1 MLDEPTTS
9 LTGEDTQKLFQIIR
23 ELKADGKSIVFISH
37 KLEEVF
43 EIGDV
48 ITVFRNGKNTGMME
62 VADIDIARTVKKMT
76 GQILD
81 EREVFYSER
90 VSPEVLMEVR
100 DCPVSGSGTSVL
112 H

>member
-48 ITVFRNGKNTGMME
+48 ITVFRNGRIRG
-62 VADIDIARTVKKMT
+62 
-76 GQILD
+76 
-81 EREVFYSER
+81 
-90 VSPEVLMEVR
+90 
-100 DCPVSGSGTSVL
+100 
-112 H
+112 